1 MKKIRETELRF
12 VYKDTEYYAPD
23 EINEARD
30 AAKLFED
37 VFDMSAQAQEIF
49 CALFLD
55 EERHVVGIEKVSM
68 GDVKSVQSSTHE
80 LFKRGLLHNASRVI
94 VAHNHLSDTPNP
106 SFDDVELTWNLVH
119 SGMFIGI
126 QLDDHIVISNGEFY
140 SIGVAFQMEEYSP
153 EDDYSGEQL
162 QDVFQKLEKDNF
174 PPFKI

>member
-12 VYKDTEYYAPD
+12 VYRDTEYLAPD

-55 EERHVVGIEKVSM
+55 EERHVVGIEKVAM
-68 GDVKSVQSSTHE
+68 GDVKSFQSSTHE

-94 VAHNHLSDTPNP
+94 VAHNHLTDTPNP
-106 SFDDVELTWNLVH
+106 SFEDVELTWTLVH
-119 SGMFIGI
+119 SGMFIDI
-126 QLDDHIVISNGEFY
+126 QVDDHLVISNKEFY
-140 SIGVAFQMEEYSP
+140 SIGMAFQMKGYSP
-153 EDDYSGEQL
+153 EEDYSGEQL
-162 QDVFQKLEKDNF
+162 KDVFQKLEEEKF
-174 PPFKI
+174 SPFKI